1 MDVAGEDLEEA
12 LEEADGEVKVGTA
25 VVCGEAKALNEA
37 AFSAVVITSRIYPQK
52 QSA

>member
-1 MDVAGEDLEEA
+1 LDVAGEDLEEA